1 MRLEE
6 AQKVASSVSSSA
18 FETITADDG
27 RVRVVYLSD
36 VDYWAVEDAMKDLAR
51 EWFVERDGELMNKG
65 YKGSLDSPVRG

>member
-1 MRLEE
+1 
-6 AQKVASSVSSSA
+6 
-18 FETITADDG
+18 
-27 RVRVVYLSD
+27 VVYLSD